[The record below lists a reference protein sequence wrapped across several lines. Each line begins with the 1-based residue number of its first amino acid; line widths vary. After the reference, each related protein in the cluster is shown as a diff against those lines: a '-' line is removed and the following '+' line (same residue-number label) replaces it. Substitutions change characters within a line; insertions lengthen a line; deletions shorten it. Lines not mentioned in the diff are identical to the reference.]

1 MLSRKDVNS
10 TIQFIH
16 DLGHRIMGLDYPHGH
31 WLINIAAALLFVV
44 APAWTLWIAV
54 RFFIRR
60 FYGKRRRRARL
71 RAATVRAADRPNV
84 GARARSLEAYILRA
98 TAKSQAKLVIISIM
112 TLPTAWLLLEIPKHI
127 INHALAD
134 ASDSG
139 PVEMTFLGVPLDRM
153 ALLFALCAGYLGALT
168 LNGIVKYAAT
178 RSRGRVSERLVRRLR
193 LGVLRRARAGR
204 TAEQRAHL
212 SAVVVQEVEPIGYFG
227 GSLAVVPVIQGGALL
242 TSILFLM
249 MQNPAL
255 ALAALLM
262 LPLQLT
268 FLPGMQKRLNA
279 KVRDRVRSTRRLG
292 GLMASAGSDPDVLGS
307 QAVGSP
313 SHRSILR
320 RQMQMTASLEAIRV
334 EISDLKGKIKG
345 LYNYTSNL
353 TPFFFFTIGG
363 YLVVREQLSLGALV
377 AALAAYREISPALR
391 ELFDYMQNWSDAK
404 ARFSEVT
411 RAMGQ
416 ASASPVS
423 IRSQFSLR
431 DERMAS

>member
-1 MLSRKDVNS
+1 V
-10 TIQFIH
+10 TATFQFIH

-31 WLINIAAALLFVV
+31 WLINVAATLLFVV
-44 APAWTLWIAV
+44 APAWTLWIGLRIAYH
-54 RFFIRR
+54 RYNAR
-60 FYGKRRRRARL
+60 RRRRARFSTATS
-71 RAATVRAADRPNV
+71 RAPERLTASERAQ
-84 GARARSLEAYILRA
+84 SLEAYIIRA
-98 TAKSQAKLVIISIM
+98 TARPQVKLVIISIM

-139 PVEMTFLGVPLDRM
+139 HVDMTLFGLPLDRM
-153 ALLFALCAGYLGALT
+153 TLLFALCAGYLGTLT
-168 LNGIVKYAAT
+168 LNGLIKYVAM
-178 RSRGRVSERLVRRLR
+178 RIRGRVSERLVRRLR
-193 LGVLRRARAGR
+193 LGVLRRARTG
-204 TAEQRAHL
+204 TSAEQRAHL

-242 TSILFLM
+242 TSILFLL

-268 FLPGMQKRLNA
+268 ILPGLQKRLNG
-279 KVRDRVRSTRRLG
+279 KVRDRVRSTRKLG
-292 GLMASAGSDPDVLGS
+292 GLMVADGSISNPFGSHAADSRADVS
-307 QAVGSP
+307 
-313 SHRSILR
+313 RLR
-320 RQMQMTASLEAIRV
+320 HQMRMTAALETIRV
-334 EISDLKGKIKG
+334 EINDLKGRIKG

-363 YLVVREQLSLGALV
+363 YLVVRGQLSLGALV

-391 ELFDYMQNWSDAK
+391 ELFDFMQNWSDAK

-416 ASASPVS
+416 ARAVPVAIDS
-423 IRSQFSLR
+423 SQIPLHR
-431 DERMAS
+431 ERRAG

>member
-1 MLSRKDVNS
+1 
-10 TIQFIH
+10 
-16 DLGHRIMGLDYPHGH
+16 MGLEYPHGH

-44 APAWTLWIAV
+44 APAWTFWIAL
-54 RFFIRR
+54 RFTYRR
-60 FYGKRRRRARL
+60 FNAKRRRRTRFV
-71 RAATVRAADRPNV
+71 AATSRVPEQPV
-84 GARARSLEAYILRA
+84 ARERERSLETYIIRA
-98 TAKSQAKLVIISIM
+98 TARPQVKLVIISIL

-127 INHALAD
+127 INHALSD
-134 ASDSG
+134 TGDSG
-139 PVEMTFLGVPLDRM
+139 HVDMALFGLPLDRIT
-153 ALLFALCAGYLGALT
+153 LLFALCAGYLGTLS
-168 LNGIVKYAAT
+168 LNGLIKYTAM
-178 RSRGRVSERLVRRLR
+178 RIRGRVSERLVRRLR
-193 LGVLRRARAGR
+193 LGVLRRARAGA

-242 TSILFLM
+242 TSILFLL

-268 FLPGMQKRLNA
+268 LLPGLQKRLNA
-279 KVRDRVRSTRRLG
+279 KVRDRVRSTRKLG
-292 GLMASAGSDPDVLGS
+292 GLMVSDGSVSSALGS
-307 QAVGSP
+307 QAAGRRADLSV
-313 SHRSILR
+313 LR
-320 RQMQMTASLEAIRV
+320 HQMRMTASLETIRV
-334 EISDLKGKIKG
+334 EINDLKGRIKG

-363 YLVVREQLSLGALV
+363 YLVVRGQLSLGALV

-391 ELFDYMQNWSDAK
+391 ELFDFMQNWSDAK

-416 ASASPVS
+416 VRTVPVAIDAPDTS
-423 IRSQFSLR
+423 RRREQ
-431 DERMAS
+431 MAS

>member
-1 MLSRKDVNS
+1 M
-10 TIQFIH
+10 TATFQFIH

-44 APAWTLWIAV
+44 APAWTVWISL
-54 RFFIRR
+54 RLGYRR
-60 FYGKRRRRARL
+60 YNARRRRCARFA
-71 RAATVRAADRPNV
+71 AATSRAPERPT
-84 GARARSLEAYILRA
+84 ASERARSLEAYIIRA
-98 TAKSQAKLVIISIM
+98 TAKPQAKLVIISIM

-139 PVEMTFLGVPLDRM
+139 HVDMTLFGLPLDRM
-153 ALLFALCAGYLGALT
+153 TLLFALCAGYLGTLT
-168 LNGIVKYAAT
+168 VNGLIKYAAM
-178 RSRGRVSERLVRRLR
+178 RVRGRVSERLVRRLR
-193 LGVLRRARAGR
+193 LGVLRRARAGA

-242 TSILFLM
+242 TSVLFLL

-268 FLPGMQKRLNA
+268 FLPGLQRRLNA
-279 KVRDRVRSTRRLG
+279 KVRERVRSTRKLG
-292 GLMASAGSDPDVLGS
+292 GLMVSDGSASSVDGSGAAGSRADLS
-307 QAVGSP
+307 N
-313 SHRSILR
+313 LR
-320 RQMQMTASLEAIRV
+320 HQMRMTASLEIVRV
-334 EISDLKGKIKG
+334 EINDLKGRIKG

-363 YLVVREQLSLGALV
+363 YLVVRGQLSLGALV

-411 RAMGQ
+411 SAMGQ
-416 ASASPVS
+416 VRAIPAAFDASLLP
-423 IRSQFSLR
+423 RRREQ
-431 DERMAS
+431 MAS

>member
-1 MLSRKDVNS
+1 M
-10 TIQFIH
+10 TATFQFIH

-31 WLINIAAALLFVV
+31 WLINVAATLLFVV
-44 APAWTLWIAV
+44 APAWTLWIGL
-54 RFFIRR
+54 RLGYRR
-60 FYGKRRRRARL
+60 YNAKRRRRARFA
-71 RAATVRAADRPNV
+71 AATARVPERPTTSER
-84 GARARSLEAYILRA
+84 ARALEAYVIRA
-98 TAKSQAKLVIISIM
+98 TARPQAKLVVISIM

-139 PVEMTFLGVPLDRM
+139 HVEMTLFGLPLDRM
-153 ALLFALCAGYLGALT
+153 TLLFALCAGYLGTLT
-168 LNGIVKYAAT
+168 LNGLIKYAAM
-178 RSRGRVSERLVRRLR
+178 RIRGRVSERLVRRLR
-193 LGVLRRARAGR
+193 LGVLRRARAG
-204 TAEQRAHL
+204 TSAEQRAHL

-242 TSILFLM
+242 TSILFLL

-268 FLPGMQKRLNA
+268 FLPGLQKRLNA
-279 KVRDRVRSTRRLG
+279 KVRDRVRSTRKLG
-292 GLMASAGSDPDVLGS
+292 GLMVAEGPTSGARGSHAVITRADMSVLR
-307 QAVGSP
+307 
-313 SHRSILR
+313 H
-320 RQMQMTASLEAIRV
+320 QMRTTASLETIRV
-334 EISDLKGKIKG
+334 EINDLKGRIKG

-363 YLVVREQLSLGALV
+363 YLVVRGQLSLGALV

-391 ELFDYMQNWSDAK
+391 ELFDFMQNWSDAK

-416 ASASPVS
+416 VHAVSATTNASP
-423 IRSQFSLR
+423 IPPGREQ
-431 DERMAS
+431 MAS

>member
-1 MLSRKDVNS
+1 M
-10 TIQFIH
+10 TATFQFIH

-31 WLINIAAALLFVV
+31 WLINAAATLLFVV
-44 APAWTLWIAV
+44 APAWTLWIGL
-54 RFFIRR
+54 RLGYRR
-60 FYGKRRRRARL
+60 YNARRRRRARFA
-71 RAATVRAADRPNV
+71 AATSRAPEHPTASE
-84 GARARSLEAYILRA
+84 RARSLEAYVIRA
-98 TAKSQAKLVIISIM
+98 TARPQAKLVVISIM

-139 PVEMTFLGVPLDRM
+139 HVDMTLFGLPLDRM
-153 ALLFALCAGYLGALT
+153 TLLFALCAGYLGTLT
-168 LNGIVKYAAT
+168 LNGLIKYAAM
-178 RSRGRVSERLVRRLR
+178 RIRGRVSERLVRRLR
-193 LGVLRRARAGR
+193 LGVLRRARAG
-204 TAEQRAHL
+204 TSAEQRAHL

-242 TSILFLM
+242 TSILFLL

-268 FLPGMQKRLNA
+268 LLPGLQKRLNA
-279 KVRDRVRSTRRLG
+279 RVRDRVRSTRKLG
-292 GLMASAGSDPDVLGS
+292 GLMVAEGSASGAHGSHAVITRADMSVLR
-307 QAVGSP
+307 
-313 SHRSILR
+313 H
-320 RQMQMTASLEAIRV
+320 QMRTTASLETIRI
-334 EISDLKGKIKG
+334 EINDLKGRIKG

-363 YLVVREQLSLGALV
+363 YLVVRGQLSLGALV

-391 ELFDYMQNWSDAK
+391 ELFDFMQNWSDAK
-404 ARFSEVT
+404 ARFNEVT

-416 ASASPVS
+416 VRAVSATIDASPIS
-423 IRSQFSLR
+423 RRREQ
-431 DERMAS
+431 MAS

>member
-1 MLSRKDVNS
+1 M
-10 TIQFIH
+10 TATFQFIH

-44 APAWTLWIAV
+44 APAWTVWLGL
-54 RFFIRR
+54 RLGYRR
-60 FYGKRRRRARL
+60 YKARRRRRARFT
-71 RAATVRAADRPNV
+71 AATSRAPERPTADE
-84 GARARSLEAYILRA
+84 RARSLEAYIVRA
-98 TAKSQAKLVIISIM
+98 TARPQAKLIFISLM

-134 ASDSG
+134 ASDG
-139 PVEMTFLGVPLDRM
+139 GHADMTLFGLPLDRM
-153 ALLFALCAGYLGALT
+153 TLLFALCAGYLGTLT
-168 LNGIVKYAAT
+168 VNGLIKYAAM
-178 RSRGRVSERLVRRLR
+178 RIRGRVSERLVRRLR
-193 LGVLRRARAGR
+193 LGVLRRARTAAS
-204 TAEQRAHL
+204 AEQRAHF

-242 TSILFLM
+242 TSILFLL

-268 FLPGMQKRLNA
+268 FLPGLQKRLNA
-279 KVRDRVRSTRRLG
+279 KVRDRVRSTRKLG
-292 GLMASAGSDPDVLGS
+292 GLMVVEGSASGAR
-307 QAVGSP
+307 GSP
-313 SHRSILR
+313 AGTTRTDIPVLR
-320 RQMQMTASLEAIRV
+320 HQMRMTASLETIRV
-334 EISDLKGKIKG
+334 EINDLKGRIKG

-363 YLVVREQLSLGALV
+363 YLVVQGQLSLGALV

-391 ELFDYMQNWSDAK
+391 ELFDFMQNWSDAK

-411 RAMGQ
+411 RTMVQVRAVPVAID
-416 ASASPVS
+416 ASQIPV
-423 IRSQFSLR
+423 RR
-431 DERMAS
+431 EGRATR

>member
-1 MLSRKDVNS
+1 MNS

-44 APAWTLWIAV
+44 APAWTLWIAI
-54 RFFIRR
+54 RFFLRR

-71 RAATVRAADRPNV
+71 RAATARAADRPTV
-84 GARARSLEAYILRA
+84 GDRAHSLETYILRA
-98 TAKSQAKLVIISIM
+98 TAKPQAKLVIISIM

-139 PVEMTFLGVPLDRM
+139 HVEMTILGFPLDRV

-168 LNGIVKYAAT
+168 LNGMVKYAAT

-193 LGVLRRARAGR
+193 LGVLRGARAGM

-268 FLPGMQKRLNA
+268 LLPGMQKRLNA

-292 GLMASAGSDPDVLGS
+292 GLMVSAGSDPGVLGS
-307 QAVGSP
+307 QNEGSP
-313 SHRSILR
+313 SVKSILR
-320 RQMQMTASLEAIRV
+320 RQMQMTASLETIRV
-334 EISDLKGKIKG
+334 EISDLKGRIKG

-411 RAMGQ
+411 RAMSQG
-416 ASASPVS
+416 SASPIP
-423 IRSQFSLR
+423 IRSQMSLR

>member
-1 MLSRKDVNS
+1 MNY

-16 DLGHRIMGLDYPHGH
+16 DLGHQIIGLDYPHGH

-44 APAWTLWIAV
+44 APAWTLWISV
-54 RFFIRR
+54 RVILRR
-60 FYGKRRRRARL
+60 CYGNRRRRARL
-71 RAATVRAADRPNV
+71 RAATGRATQRPSVRK
-84 GARARSLEAYILRA
+84 RARSLETYILRA
-98 TAKSQAKLVIISIM
+98 TAKPQAKLVIISIM

-139 PVEMTFLGVPLDRM
+139 PVGMTFLGLQLDRM
-153 ALLFALCAGYLGALT
+153 TLLFALCAGYLGTLT
-168 LNGIVKYAAT
+168 LNGMVKYAAT

-193 LGVLRRARAGR
+193 LGVLRGARARM

-227 GSLAVVPVIQGGALL
+227 GSLAVVPVIHGGALL
-242 TSILFLM
+242 TSILFLT

-268 FLPGMQKRLNA
+268 LLPGMQKRLNA

-292 GLMASAGSDPDVLGS
+292 GLMVSAGSDAGGLGS
-307 QAVGSP
+307 RAKVSP
-313 SHRSILR
+313 SDKSILR
-320 RQMQMTASLEAIRV
+320 HQMQMTASLEKIRV

-363 YLVVREQLSLGALV
+363 YLVVNQQLSLGALV

-416 ASASPVS
+416 GADIEQSPRACGETV
-423 IRSQFSLR
+423 
-431 DERMAS
+431 

>member
-1 MLSRKDVNS
+1 V
-10 TIQFIH
+10 TATFQFIH

-31 WLINIAAALLFVV
+31 WLINVAAALLFVV
-44 APAWTLWIAV
+44 APLWTLWIGL
-54 RFFIRR
+54 RLGYRR
-60 FYGKRRRRARL
+60 YSARRRRRTRFAAMTS
-71 RAATVRAADRPNV
+71 RAPGRSTTSE
-84 GARARSLEAYILRA
+84 RARWALEAYIIRA
-98 TAKSQAKLVIISIM
+98 SARPQVKLVIISIM

-139 PVEMTFLGVPLDRM
+139 HVDMTLFGLPLDRM
-153 ALLFALCAGYLGALT
+153 TLLFALCAGYLGTLT
-168 LNGIVKYAAT
+168 LNGLIKYAAM
-178 RSRGRVSERLVRRLR
+178 RIRGRVSERLVRRLR
-193 LGVLRRARAGR
+193 LGVLRRARAGAN
-204 TAEQRAHL
+204 AEQRAHL

-242 TSILFLM
+242 TSILFLLI
-249 MQNPAL
+249 QNPAL

-268 FLPGMQKRLNA
+268 FLPGLQKRLNA
-279 KVRDRVRSTRRLG
+279 KVRDRVRSTRKLG
-292 GLMASAGSDPDVLGS
+292 GLIVAEGSASGITGSHALARRADI
-307 QAVGSP
+307 
-313 SHRSILR
+313 SILR
-320 RQMQMTASLEAIRV
+320 HQMRMTASLETIRI
-334 EISDLKGKIKG
+334 EINDLKGRIKG

-363 YLVVREQLSLGALV
+363 YLVVRGQLSLGALV

-391 ELFDYMQNWSDAK
+391 ELFDFMQNWSDAK

-416 ASASPVS
+416 VRAVPVMIDAS
-423 IRSQFSLR
+423 SLPR
-431 DERMAS
+431 RRELVAK

>member
-1 MLSRKDVNS
+1 VNA
-10 TIQFIH
+10 TFQFIH

-44 APAWTLWIAV
+44 APVWTLWIGL
-54 RFFIRR
+54 RLGYRR
-60 FYGKRRRRARL
+60 YSARRRRRARFA
-71 RAATVRAADRPNV
+71 AATSRAPERPTASDR
-84 GARARSLEAYILRA
+84 AWSLEAYVIRA
-98 TAKSQAKLVIISIM
+98 TARPQAKLVIISIM

-139 PVEMTFLGVPLDRM
+139 HVDMVLFGLSLDRM
-153 ALLFALCAGYLGALT
+153 SLLFALCAGYLGTLT
-168 LNGIVKYAAT
+168 LNGLIKYAAM
-178 RSRGRVSERLVRRLR
+178 RIRGRVSERLVRRLR
-193 LGVLRRARAGR
+193 LGVLRRARAGA
-204 TAEQRAHL
+204 TSEQRAHL

-242 TSILFLM
+242 TSILFLL

-268 FLPGMQKRLNA
+268 LLPGLQKRLNA
-279 KVRDRVRSTRRLG
+279 KVRDRVRSTRKLG
-292 GLMASAGSDPDVLGS
+292 GLMIADGSASASHGSHSTAARRDL
-307 QAVGSP
+307 
-313 SHRSILR
+313 SILR
-320 RQMQMTASLEAIRV
+320 HQMRTTASLETIRV
-334 EISDLKGKIKG
+334 EISDLKDRIKG

-363 YLVVREQLSLGALV
+363 YLVVRGQLSLGALV

-391 ELFDYMQNWSDAK
+391 ELFDFMQNWSDAK

-416 ASASPVS
+416 VRTVPVAIDASQIPLRRDRLAS
-423 IRSQFSLR
+423 
-431 DERMAS
+431 

>member
-1 MLSRKDVNS
+1 MSA
-10 TIQFIH
+10 TFQFIH

-31 WLINIAAALLFVV
+31 WLINVAATLLFVV
-44 APAWTLWIAV
+44 APVWTLSIGLRLAY
-54 RFFIRR
+54 RS
-60 FYGKRRRRARL
+60 YKAKRHRRARL
-71 RAATVRAADRPNV
+71 VAATSRAPERP
-84 GARARSLEAYILRA
+84 AASEPTRPLESYIIRA
-98 TAKSQAKLVIISIM
+98 TARPQAKLVIISIM

-139 PVEMTFLGVPLDRM
+139 QVDMMLFGLPVDRIT
-153 ALLFALCAGYLGALT
+153 LLFALCAGYLGALT
-168 LNGIVKYAAT
+168 LNGLIKYAAM
-178 RSRGRVSERLVRRLR
+178 RIRGRVSERVVRRLR
-193 LGVLRRARAGR
+193 LGVLRRARADAS
-204 TAEQRAHL
+204 AEQRAHL

-242 TSILFLM
+242 ISILFLL

-268 FLPGMQKRLNA
+268 LLPGLQKRLNA
-279 KVRDRVRSTRRLG
+279 KVRDRVRSTRKLG
-292 GLMASAGSDPDVLGS
+292 GLMVAGGSVSGNHGSYAGTGRGDLSVLR
-307 QAVGSP
+307 
-313 SHRSILR
+313 H
-320 RQMQMTASLEAIRV
+320 QMRMTGSLETIRV
-334 EISDLKGKIKG
+334 EINDLKGRIKG

-363 YLVVREQLSLGALV
+363 YLVVRGQLSLGALV

-391 ELFDYMQNWSDAK
+391 ELFDFMQNWSDAK

-416 ASASPVS
+416 VRTIPMAIDASQTP
-423 IRSQFSLR
+423 LR
-431 DERMAS
+431 RERRAG